1 MSSCGSESYG
11 SLVVREA
18 HNWACLVRAADEARN
33 GHTGAAV
40 DGPGSLLNYQG
51 HPLDRLT
58 PDRDVTNP
66 STDAKENGSHHN
78 PGRNALP
85 PSPSALSAGV
95 YVDDL
100 LSDDPDRCVGVLPLL
115 HHQLKGAHGVH
126 RKLVHEDAFAWP
138 MKSRLAKADSNS
150 CRLLTAIITPAAWVA
165 SMAPITSPSASTAY
179 GSVLK
184 RLS

>member
-1 MSSCGSESYG
+1 MSNCGSEAYG
-11 SLVVREA
+11 SAVVRKA
-18 HNWACLVRAADEARN
+18 HNWVCLVRAADEARN

-100 LSDDPDRCVGVLPLL
+100 LSDDPDRCAGVLVFCHCCTISFKARTESTENWFMGP
-115 HHQLKGAHGVH
+115 QRPGPS
-126 RKLVHEDAFAWP
+126 P
-138 MKSRLAKADSNS
+138 MPR
-150 CRLLTAIITPAAWVA
+150 
-165 SMAPITSPSASTAY
+165 PS
-179 GSVLK
+179 LP
-184 RLS
+184 R

>member
-1 MSSCGSESYG
+1 MSNCGSEAYG
-11 SLVVREA
+11 SAVVRKA
-18 HNWACLVRAADEARN
+18 HNWVCLVPAADEARN

-66 STDAKENGSHHN
+66 STDAKENGSHLD

-95 YVDDL
+95 YLDDL
-100 LSDDPDRCVGVLPLL
+100 LSDDPTGVL
-115 HHQLKGAHGVH
+115 VF
-126 RKLVHEDAFAWP
+126 RDCTI
-138 MKSRLAKADSNS
+138 SSKARTESTENWFM
-150 CRLLTAIITPAAWVA
+150 RML
-165 SMAPITSPSASTAY
+165 SP
-179 GSVLK
+179 G
-184 RLS
+184 R